1 MRELWMPKLCELKDE
16 QIHELWNYAR
26 DMAAECEVCHGIFH
40 REELNPELVCG
51 NCASDNSDNSD
62 GNSDSE

>member
-1 MRELWMPKLCELKDE
+1 MPKLCELKDE

-40 REELNPELVCG
+40 CEELNPEFVCG